1 MSTNLET
8 ELTEAALNIR
18 KALTDLGLCYI
29 TKDGA
34 RVEISYKS
42 LELVGD
48 EYGLIEVDTQR
59 LPPRVRIDQL
69 VHKQVLHHLTAVTGK
84 KVARLNTTGLTY
96 CVLLK
101 SAPKGRL
108 PRRVDLPLDER
119 PTGEYVLGFG
129 QSREGPV
136 WRELS
141 QLTHLIVAGS
151 SDSGKSAF
159 LRSLVY
165 QALRQPAPVEL
176 YLADL
181 EGLTFAWV
189 EGSPSLKLPIAQDV
203 KTATY
208 LTWTLLAEIERRAR
222 LYAATGRFPES
233 LAEYHEKAEGRPFA
247 ALRDASQ
254 RMKEE
259 DGDGHPSSLIP
270 HPSRL
275 PWIVAI
281 FDEFTALA
289 EAAGKRSAL
298 MDNVAQLA
306 QRSRKFGM
314 TLVLAGQDFKA
325 DLLNTRITNQL
336 RTRVQFRCAT
346 RAQSE
351 VVLGQSGAE
360 HLSAPGRALVRL
372 DGRIL
377 EVQTYWLDKARLVE
391 SAPLTPHSTPA
402 APVTFSDEERA
413 LARYAIEH
421 LDGEFVVNRLF
432 EAFRDQIPQPRLRE
446 LVEQG
451 RSLPP
456 AD

>member
-8 ELTEAALNIR
+8 ELAEAAINIR

-69 VHKQVLHHLTAVTGK
+69 VHKEVLHHLTAVTGK
-84 KVARLNTTGLTY
+84 KVMRLNTTGLTY

-108 PRRVDLPLDER
+108 PRCVNLPLDER
-119 PTGEYVLGFG
+119 PIGDYMIGFG

-136 WRELS
+136 WRELA
-141 QLTHLIVAGS
+141 QLTHIIVAGS

-159 LRSLVY
+159 LRCLVY
-165 QALRQPAPVEL
+165 QLLRQPAPVEL

-203 KTATY
+203 KTATD
-208 LTWTLLAEIERRAR
+208 LTWTLLNEIERRAR

-233 LAEYHEKAEGRPFA
+233 LAEYYATGST
-247 ALRDASQ
+247 L
-254 RMKEE
+254 
-259 DGDGHPSSLIP
+259 HPP
-270 HPSRL
+270 PSTL

-298 MDNVAQLA
+298 MDNIAQLA

-314 TLVLAGQDFKA
+314 TLILAGQDFKA

-360 HLSAPGRALVRL
+360 QLSAPGRALVRL
-372 DGRIL
+372 EGRTV
-377 EVQTYWLDKARLVE
+377 EVQTYWLDKARVIE
-391 SAPLTPHSTPA
+391 SAPLTPHSIPA

-413 LARYAIEH
+413 LAQYAIEH

-432 EAFRDQIPQPRLRE
+432 EAFRDQIPHRRIIRLAQAWEHAGLLTPPPRVSAARRVTPRLRE
-446 LVEQG
+446 LVE
-451 RSLPP
+451 
-456 AD
+456 